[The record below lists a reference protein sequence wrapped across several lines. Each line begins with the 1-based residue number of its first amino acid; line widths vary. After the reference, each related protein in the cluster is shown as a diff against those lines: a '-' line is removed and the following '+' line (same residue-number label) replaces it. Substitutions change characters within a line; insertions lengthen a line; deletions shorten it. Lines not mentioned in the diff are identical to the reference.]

1 VADARRA
8 ERTESLLR
16 DETTDD
22 ARGP

>member
-8 ERTESLLR
+8 GRTESLLR
-16 DETTDD
+16 DEATND

>member
-16 DETTDD
+16 DETTNDG
-22 ARGP
+22 RGP